1 MRKINNMIKDRK
13 KQLRA
18 SARDK
23 RCPFCVKK
31 QEVIS
36 WQDYEQLKEFLSAR
50 GRITGKAYT
59 GVCARHQKKMAIA
72 IKQARHLALL
82 PFVVQE

>member
-1 MRKINNMIKDRK
+1 MIKDRK
-13 KQLRA
+13 KQLKA
-18 SARDK
+18 QAKDK
-23 RCPFCVKK
+23 KCPFCVAK
-31 QEVIS
+31 QKEIG
-36 WQDYEQLKEFLSAR
+36 WQDHEKLAEFLSAR

-59 GVCARHQKKMAIA
+59 GVCARHQKAMATA

>member
-1 MRKINNMIKDRK
+1 MIKDRK

-18 SARDK
+18 SAKDK
-23 RCPFCVKK
+23 KCPFCVQK
-31 QEVIS
+31 QKTIG
-36 WQDYEQLKEFLSAR
+36 WQDYEKLREFLSVR

-59 GVCARHQKKMAIA
+59 GVCARHQKKLTVA

>member
-1 MRKINNMIKDRK
+1 MIKDRK

-18 SARDK
+18 SAKDK
-23 RCPFCVKK
+23 KCSFCVQK
-31 QEVIS
+31 QEKIT
-36 WQDYEQLKEFLSAR
+36 WQDYEKLRESLSAR

-59 GVCARHQKKMAIA
+59 GVCARHQKALA
-72 IKQARHLALL
+72 TAVKQARHLALL

>member
-1 MRKINNMIKDRK
+1 MIKDRK

-18 SARDK
+18 SAKDK
-23 RCPFCVKK
+23 KCPFCMQK
-31 QEVIS
+31 QKNIG
-36 WQDYEQLKEFLSAR
+36 WQDYEKLREFLSPR

-59 GVCARHQKKMAIA
+59 GVCASHQRALA
-72 IKQARHLALL
+72 TAVKQARHLAML